1 MAKMVRTRDRGI
13 YKRGSRYVVVYY
25 VNGRQRKEAART
37 LKEAR
42 ALKRARETDRD
53 RGELQSESRI
63 AFRTYA
69 EEWIERYHGNGRR
82 GFTDDTRDDYRRD
95 LARYA
100 YPFLDDRLGRT
111 VSSITPRDVSRW
123 IGWVADEK
131 AQGRRLADGSIRRIV
146 APVRSCLATAKREGL
161 IRANPVDGAALP
173 KREEIVEDGE
183 EHVRVFTR
191 EQLEALLRIAHP
203 RHRLF
208 FGLLAATGL
217 RWGEAVALRWRDLE
231 LELSPRVKVRR
242 AEARR
247 RKGGPRYKSPKS
259 KRGRRDVPIDAT
271 LARDLRRHRAESE
284 WADDDD
290 LVFTSTRGTALDYSA
305 MRRRYL
311 EPAASEA
318 GCEWAGFH
326 TFRHTFASMHV
337 ERGTS
342 IVQLSAL
349 LGHHSPDFT
358 LRRYAH
364 LIPGDEADPLSLGT
378 ELPSGNE
385 VAIDGAAR
393 EGTERDSEIAEV
405 ALASGSGN

>member
-25 VNGRQRKEAART
+25 VNGRQRKEAARS

-63 AFRTYA
+63 PFRTYA
-69 EEWIERYHGNGRR
+69 EEWIERYQGNGRR
-82 GFTDDTRDDYRRD
+82 GFTEDTRDDYRRD

-100 YPFLDDRLGRT
+100 YPFFDERLGRT
-111 VSSITPRDVSRW
+111 VSAITPRDVSRW
-123 IGWVADEK
+123 IGWLADES
-131 AQGRRLADGSIRRIV
+131 AQGRRLTDGSIRRIV
-146 APVRSCLATAKREGL
+146 APARSCLATAKREGL
-161 IRANPVDGAALP
+161 IRSNPVDGAALP

-183 EHVRVFTR
+183 ERARVFTR
-191 EQLEALLRIAHP
+191 EQLGAVLEIVHP

-208 FGLLAATGL
+208 FRLLAATGL
-217 RWGEAVALRWRDLE
+217 RWSEAVALRWRDLE

-247 RKGGPRYKSPKS
+247 RKGGARYKPPKS
-259 KRGRRDVPIDAT
+259 KYGRRDVPLDAS
-271 LARDLRRHRAESE
+271 LARDLRRHRPDSE
-284 WADDDD
+284 RSGDDD
-290 LVFTSTRGTALDYSA
+290 LVFTTRTGTALHYPN
-305 MRRRYL
+305 MRRRGL
-311 EPAASEA
+311 EPATSEA

-326 TFRHTFASMHV
+326 TFRHSFASLHLA
-337 ERGTS
+337 RGTS
-342 IVQLSAL
+342 IVQLSRL

-378 ELPSGNE
+378 ELPNGNE
-385 VAIDGAAR
+385 VATDGSALG
-393 EGTERDSEIAEV
+393 GTEPHSEIAEP
-405 ALASGSGN
+405 ALASDSGN